1 MTSTGV
7 AEPVQLTKQSP
18 SATAVMSVVR
28 PYTMLLDPQ
37 QLDLAVKM
45 QAKSYALLKWVGQGV
60 SSGLLSFRTA
70 HEYSTLP
77 HAAADWIDKHYL
89 NIPDAARVDQKDIRV
104 FANFFSTYLEN
115 SFDLIA
121 NPGKIKFSP
130 DAHCFCPM
138 CSWMIDAP
146 NLKTKSLST
155 ADKKRALK
163 MQVHSV
169 IQLSIDFGAKLDE
182 SLAET
187 IVSDN
192 GETTALLAYGHDLI
206 QRLNATANGP
216 AVLALWRRFAWNLS
230 GSPKPKFRLSAKMIL
245 NAESELSVLL
255 SAG

>member
-1 MTSTGV
+1 MNG
-7 AEPVQLTKQSP
+7 L
-18 SATAVMSVVR
+18 VR
-28 PYTMLLDPQ
+28 PLNMLLDRQ

-45 QAKSYALLKWVGQGV
+45 QAKSYILLKWVAQGV

-70 HEYSTLP
+70 HDYSTLP

-89 NIPDAARVDQKDIRV
+89 NIPDAARVDRKDVPV

-121 NPGKIKFSP
+121 NPGRIKFSL

-146 NLKTKSLST
+146 NLKAKSLTT
-155 ADKKRALK
+155 ADKKRALR
-163 MQVHSV
+163 MQVHS
-169 IQLSIDFGAKLDE
+169 ILQLGIDCDAKLDE
-182 SLAET
+182 SRAET
-187 IVSDN
+187 IVSEN

-216 AVLALWRRFAWNLS
+216 AVLALWRRFAWNSS
-230 GSPKPKFRLSAKMIL
+230 GSPKPKFRLSTKMIL
-245 NAESELSVLL
+245 NAESDLQALL
-255 SAG
+255 AAR

>member
-1 MTSTGV
+1 
-7 AEPVQLTKQSP
+7 
-18 SATAVMSVVR
+18 
-28 PYTMLLDPQ
+28 MLLDQ
-37 QLDLAVKM
+37 HKLDLAVEM
-45 QAKSYALLKWVGQGV
+45 QAKSYALLKWVGQSV

-77 HAAADWIDKHYL
+77 LAAAGWIEKHYL
-89 NIPDAARVDQKDIRV
+89 NIPDAARVDPKDVPI

-146 NLKTKSLST
+146 NLKTKSLSA

-163 MQVHSV
+163 MQVHS
-169 IQLSIDFGAKLDE
+169 ILQLGFDVSARLDE
-182 SLAET
+182 SRAET
-187 IVSDN
+187 IVSNN
-192 GETTALLAYGHDLI
+192 GEATALLAYGHDLI
-206 QRLNATANGP
+206 QRLDAVANGP
-216 AVLALWRRFAWNLS
+216 AVLALWRRFAWNSS

-245 NAESELSVLL
+245 DAESELRTLV
-255 SAG
+255 AA

>member
-1 MTSTGV
+1 
-7 AEPVQLTKQSP
+7 
-18 SATAVMSVVR
+18 
-28 PYTMLLDPQ
+28 MLLDPQ

-45 QAKSYALLKWVGQGV
+45 QAKSYSLLKWVGQSV

-77 HAAADWIDKHYL
+77 HAAANWIDKNYL
-89 NIPDAARVDQKDIRV
+89 NIPDAARVDQKDITV

-163 MQVHSV
+163 MQVHSI
-169 IQLSIDFGAKLDE
+169 IQLGIDCGAKLDE
-182 SLAET
+182 SRAET
-187 IVSDN
+187 IVAEN
-192 GETTALLAYGHDLI
+192 GEVTALLAYGHDLI

-216 AVLALWRRFAWNLS
+216 AVLALWRRFAWNSS
-230 GSPKPKFRLSAKMIL
+230 GSPKPMFRLSTKMIL
-245 NAESELSVLL
+245 DAESYLQDLL
-255 SAG
+255 EDR

>member
-1 MTSTGV
+1 MGD
-7 AEPVQLTKQSP
+7 
-18 SATAVMSVVR
+18 VR

-89 NIPDAARVDQKDIRV
+89 NIPDAARVDQEDIRV

-163 MQVHSV
+163 MQVHSI
-169 IQLSIDFGAKLDE
+169 IQLGIDFGAKLDE
-182 SLAET
+182 SRAET

-206 QRLNATANGP
+206 QRLNATANGS
-216 AVLALWRRFAWNLS
+216 AVLALWRRFAWNSS
-230 GSPKPKFRLSAKMIL
+230 GSPKPKFRLTAKMIL
-245 NAESELSVLL
+245 NVESELGVLL

>member
-1 MTSTGV
+1 
-7 AEPVQLTKQSP
+7 
-18 SATAVMSVVR
+18 
-28 PYTMLLDPQ
+28 MLLDPQ
-37 QLDLAVKM
+37 QLDIAVKM

-77 HAAADWIDKHYL
+77 HAAAHWIDKHHL
-89 NIPDAARVDQKDIRV
+89 NIPDAARVDQRDIPV

-146 NLKTKSLST
+146 NLKTKSLTT

-163 MQVHSV
+163 MQVHSI
-169 IQLSIDFGAKLDE
+169 IQLGTACGAKLDE
-182 SLAET
+182 SRAVA

-206 QRLNATANGP
+206 QRLNAIANGP
-216 AVLALWRRFAWNLS
+216 AVLALWRRFAWNSS

-245 NAESELSVLL
+245 NAESELLALL
-255 SAG
+255 SAK